1 MKIQVNRDVLAE
13 AVSFAVKLLPTRST
27 LPILGGVLIE
37 ASTDGLVL
45 SSFDFEV
52 STTSRLAATVEEPG
66 RVLVLGRLLADIA
79 SRLPNAP
86 VNISTEQNKVVVRC
100 GTAEFTLLSMSID
113 EYPTIPQV
121 SGETGLVKADAFA
134 EAASQVSQAASR
146 EDVLKVISGVLL
158 EVDGK
163 SLNLAATDRYRVA
176 IRGLEWDSNSDEGFS
191 ALVSAKTISE
201 IGKTFAGAG
210 TISISLTEVDN
221 RKTIAFTAAN
231 KTVTSLLIAGAFPPV
246 QKLFPAEAPKYAVV
260 NTAELVE
267 ATRRIKLVLE
277 RQGFL
282 RCTFGNNK
290 VVLESVTGEQAQAHE
305 TIDAVTNNDEI
316 EMQLNADYLL
326 DGLGAVHSEF
336 TRISFVGGENSL
348 KPGPVLLTS
357 QTSKETPG
365 SDSFRYLLQPK
376 PLMR

>member
-37 ASTDGLVL
+37 ATPEGLVL

-52 STTSRLAATVEEPG
+52 STTSRLAAIVEEPG

-86 VNISTEQNKVVVRC
+86 VNISTEQNKMVVSC
-100 GTAEFTLLSMSID
+100 GTSEFTLLSMSID

-121 SGETGLVKADAFA
+121 TGETGVVKAEAFA
-134 EAASQVSQAASR
+134 EAAGQVAQAASR

-158 EVDGK
+158 EVEGK
-163 SLNLAATDRYRVA
+163 SLNMAATDRYRVA
-176 IRGLEWDSNSDEGFS
+176 VRSLEWDSNSDEGFA

-201 IGKTFAGAG
+201 VGKTFAAAG

-221 RKTIAFTAAN
+221 RKTIAFSAAN

-246 QKLFPAEAPKYAVV
+246 QKLFPTEAPKYAVV
-260 NTAELVE
+260 NTADLVE

-277 RQGFL
+277 RPGFM

-305 TIDAVTNNDEI
+305 TIDAVTNNEEL
-316 EMQLNADYLL
+316 EMQLNAEYLL

-336 TRISFVGGENSL
+336 TRISFVGGESSL

-357 QTSKETPG
+357 QTSKDTPG
-365 SDSFRYLLQPK
+365 TDNFRYLLQPK

>member
-37 ASTDGLVL
+37 ASSEGLVL

-121 SGETGLVKADAFA
+121 AGETGVVKADAFA

>member
-13 AVSFAVKLLPTRST
+13 AVSFAVKMLPTRST

-37 ASTDGLVL
+37 ATPEGLVL

-52 STTSRLAATVEEPG
+52 STTSRVAATVEEPG

-86 VNISTEQNKVVVRC
+86 VNISTDQNKVIVSC

-113 EYPTIPQV
+113 EYPTIPHV
-121 SGETGLVKADAFA
+121 TGETGVVKAEAFA
-134 EAASQVSQAASR
+134 EAAAQVAQAASR

-158 EVDGK
+158 EVEGK
-163 SLNLAATDRYRVA
+163 SLNMAATDRYRVA
-176 IRGLEWDSNSDEGFS
+176 VRGLEWDSNNNEGFS

-201 IGKTFAGAG
+201 VGKTFSAAG

-246 QKLFPAEAPKYAVV
+246 QKLFPTEAPKYAVV

-277 RQGFL
+277 RPGFM

-305 TIDAVTNNDEI
+305 TIDAVTNNEEL
-316 EMQLNADYLL
+316 EMQLNAEYLL

-336 TRISFVGGENSL
+336 TRISFVGGESSL

-357 QTSKETPG
+357 QTSKDTAG
-365 SDSFRYLLQPK
+365 SDNFRYLLQPK